1 MDSCQSDARGAGL
14 GSSRS
19 EPAAKS
25 EAQRRPVLRKSRKG
39 CLMIS
44 GPLRPGSEVDAARAE
59 ARPLGVGSEW
69 TVGTFVRVLRLD
81 RERSQSRSSEKL

>member
-1 MDSCQSDARGAGL
+1 
-14 GSSRS
+14 
-19 EPAAKS
+19 
-25 EAQRRPVLRKSRKG
+25 
-39 CLMIS
+39 MIS